1 MLWAVALW
9 IGGSPKDKFVERG
22 PLVRRFVTALN
33 YLVPPGAL
41 EARLAFL
48 DETRDMLGPSV
59 KMACYLGAAE
69 SDQLLAGLDH
79 SGDKEIWSS
88 LSSGIEREAH

>member
-1 MLWAVALW
+1 
-9 IGGSPKDKFVERG
+9 
-22 PLVRRFVTALN
+22 
-33 YLVPPGAL
+33 
-41 EARLAFL
+41 
-48 DETRDMLGPSV
+48 MLGPSV

-88 LSSGIEREAH
+88 LSSGIKREAH